1 MRTAAKVTNRL
12 LTDEVISSEEA
23 ELVQYGLENFVSTL
37 LGLVAVLLIGRCFGH
52 CPESFML
59 WLFIFPLRKSAGGFH
74 AKTRIRCWLISLGM
88 LITSF
93 LLLVQIEWHNGVY
106 IGITV
111 FFGIVIYLMSPVE
124 NSNKRL
130 DEMEYKVY
138 KRRTRIL
145 LILEGILFVLAW
157 YLHWKNLFVVI
168 TMCFMIVGISV
179 LAGKVKLRK
188 QQKAEKI

>member
-1 MRTAAKVTNRL
+1 M
-12 LTDEVISSEEA
+12 
-23 ELVQYGLENFVSTL
+23 
-37 LGLVAVLLIGRCFGH
+37 
-52 CPESFML
+52 
-59 WLFIFPLRKSAGGFH
+59 
-74 AKTRIRCWLISLGM
+74 
-88 LITSF
+88 
-93 LLLVQIEWHNGVY
+93 
-106 IGITV
+106 